1 MNILYYYL
9 FLILIHPIIAL
20 WWKSF
25 ERIGAKSWEAFV
37 PVYNYYIIFKF
48 GSGKPWWSLLMFI
61 PGIHLV
67 MWMVANLSYIRRFGF
82 FSIGDTLQG
91 IFFPYLILW
100 KIANANDSTLPVL
113 APTNWASP
121 VEAAKRTNSDHV
133 VLFLALP
140 VIGHAVAY
148 VLSFR
153 SKRIGKKSA
162 IKEWGDSIVFALVAA
177 SIIRTYVF
185 EPFQIPTGSMEKTL
199 LVGDFLFVNKLSYG
213 AKVPVTPL
221 SFPLVHNTI
230 PWINVKSYLTIETA
244 NYYRLPGF
252 GNVNINDVMVF
263 NYPSGDTAIYD
274 PRVPDGLMGHDYH
287 GVVIGEAKHF
297 WEQANSDKKRQI
309 ESQITI
315 EDITSHFYIDTTYGK
330 QLAQMQV
337 NYYFSLMVYDSL
349 YAKYGDDFVKNMDYW
364 KNVARKSIASGITYS
379 SGSMYDSEGNL
390 ISEEIKHYGI
400 IYRPVDKRENYI
412 KRCVA
417 LPGDLIQVK
426 DSRLYVNNKPAFVA
440 ENQCLKYFVEK
451 NNDFLIRSEETFCES
466 FGLELKRGDLNSVTR
481 SYQSYMHDIY
491 SSKNIDKKKSYYI
504 LNITNNEKKDIQKRY
519 PKAKFILVI
528 DEESANPLVQ
538 GINNLRAYP
547 KDFSIQ
553 NSTTNYSAFRIP
565 KKGAVVKL
573 TKENIAWYRR
583 IITAYEGHKL
593 QEKADG
599 IYIDGKKATTYRFAM
614 NYYWLMGD
622 NRYNSAD
629 SRVWGCVP
637 EDHVVGR
644 ASIVWFSKGEKI
656 RWGRIFNVIK

>member
-9 FLILIHPIIAL
+9 FLILVHPILAL
-20 WWKSF
+20 WWKPF
-25 ERIGAKSWEAFV
+25 QRMGVDTWKAFV
-37 PVYNYYIIFKF
+37 PVYNYYIVFKF
-48 GSGKPWWSLLMFI
+48 GAGKPWWSLLMFI

-67 MWMVANLSYIRRFGF
+67 MWMVANLSFIRRFGF
-82 FSIGDTLQG
+82 YTIGDTLQG

-100 KIANANDSTLPVL
+100 KIANSNESQLPVL

-121 VEAAKRTNSDHV
+121 VEAAKRTNGDHV

-148 VLSFR
+148 LLSFR

-199 LVGDFLFVNKLSYG
+199 LVGDFLFVNKLAYG

-230 PWINVKSYLTIETA
+230 PWLNVRSYLTIETS

-252 GNVNINDVMVF
+252 GDVQRNDVMVF
-263 NYPSGDTAIYD
+263 NYPSGDTAIFD

-297 WEQANSDKKRQI
+297 WEDANKDKMALVQSK
-309 ESQITI
+309 ITLQ
-315 EDITSHFYIDTTYGK
+315 DITSRFYIDTTYGTDYTK
-330 QLAQMQV
+330 AQV
-337 NYYFSLMVYDSL
+337 DYYFALMSQDSL
-349 YAKYGDDFVKNMDYW
+349 YANYGADFEKNIDYW
-364 KNVARKSIASGITYS
+364 KNIARKSIASGVTFS
-379 SGSMYDSEGNL
+379 SGGMYDSEGNML
-390 ISEEIKHYGI
+390 SDHIKHYGI

-417 LPGDLIQVK
+417 LPGDLIKVN
-426 DSRLYVNNKPAFVA
+426 DSKLFINNKPAFVA
-440 ENQCLKYFVEK
+440 EHQCLKYFVER
-451 NNDFLIRSEETFCES
+451 NDDFKLSSLESFCES
-466 FGLELKRGDLNSVTR
+466 FELEFERGDINCLERNYR
-481 SYQSYMHDIY
+481 QYQTDVY
-491 SSKNIDKKKSYYI
+491 SSKIDKKKSYYI
-504 LNITNNEKKDIQKRY
+504 LTVTRGEKQAILKKY
-519 PKAKFILVI
+519 PKAKFTLVV
-528 DEESANPLVQ
+528 DEASKNQVLQ
-538 GINNLRAYP
+538 GINNLRLYP
-547 KDFSIQ
+547 KDASVN
-553 NSTTNYSAFRIP
+553 NSTTNYSEFRIP
-565 KKGAVVKL
+565 KKGSTVQL
-573 TKENIAWYRR
+573 TKDNIAWYRR
-583 IITAYEGHKL
+583 IITAYEGHQL
-593 QEKADG
+593 QEKPDG
-599 IYIDGKKATTYRFAM
+599 IYIDGKKATSYTFAM

-637 EDHVVGR
+637 EDHVVGK
-644 ASIVWFSKGEKI
+644 ASIVWFSKGANGI
-656 RWGRIFNVIK
+656 RWDRVFNVIR

>member
-25 ERIGAKSWEAFV
+25 ERIGAKSWQAFV

-100 KIANANDSTLPVL
+100 KIANANDTTLPVL

-230 PWINVKSYLTIETA
+230 PWINVKSYLTIETS

-252 GNVNINDVMVF
+252 GDVQRNDVMVF

-274 PRVPDGLMGHDYH
+274 PRVPNGLMGHDYH
-287 GVVIGEAKHF
+287 QVVNSEALYYWFQTLNQNHSQAMQVLQQKSLEPGAASFETLILDSLGGEF
-297 WEQANSDKKRQI
+297 IENI
-309 ESQITI
+309 ESWRQ
-315 EDITSHFYIDTTYGK
+315 K
-330 QLAQMQV
+330 
-337 NYYFSLMVYDSL
+337 
-349 YAKYGDDFVKNMDYW
+349 
-364 KNVARKSIASGITYS
+364 ARIGIASGITYS
-379 SGSMYDSEGNL
+379 RGGMPEAGLNY
-390 ISEEIKHYGI
+390 IKHAGVV
-400 IYRPVDKRENYI
+400 YRPVDKRENYI

-417 LPGDLIQVK
+417 LPGDEIEIK
-426 DSRLYVNNKPAFVA
+426 KSILYVNGKPAYKA
-440 ENQCLKYFVEK
+440 PNQNMAYIISGESLSESKLNAIGLNTADGDYIIGQNGVEVVYLTASK
-451 NNDFLIRSEETFCES
+451 LN
-466 FGLELKRGDLNSVTR
+466 ELKK
-481 SYQSYMHDIY
+481 M
-491 SSKNIDKKKSYYI
+491 SSKTIFTLSIQDQYSDTPGRKP
-504 LNITNNEKKDIQKRY
+504 TNSELIHNLDYFPKDIH
-519 PKAKFILVI
+519 V
-528 DEESANPLVQ
+528 
-538 GINNLRAYP
+538 NNTTT
-547 KDFSIQ
+547 DF
-553 NSTTNYSAFRIP
+553 TKFRIP

-599 IYIDGKKATTYRFAM
+599 IYIDGKKVTTYRFAM

-644 ASIVWFSKGEKI
+644 ASIVWFSKGSNGI
-656 RWGRIFNVIK
+656 RWDRVFNVIK